1 MLDHPSQATLS
12 RSKALRDLGLSRLRV
27 QDAHRDAQNN
37 FDLLDSCNATPSRCF
52 PGTRASNTTFDTS
65 RADAGQS
72 GSLDF
77 SPGEIGELP
86 SNLVSPLTPPS
97 ISAAELEC
105 LLGNASGKLKT
116 GSTVQNRDI
125 FSRLET
131 DDPTS
136 PKRPANPTTLERAK
150 VRPRV
155 ELDIQLAGDTFVQGQ
170 CISGHLVVHV
180 RSHRRADTQVLLANN
195 TLRVIGFEYSTDS
208 PTFHVFYHFSQ
219 RFEDLSY
226 AGEQIFSES
235 PDYSDEE
242 GYREAKEGLHVLPFE
257 MGLPMD
263 SRFGKPKGV
272 IDVPGGVAMRY
283 IIMASIDIKE
293 PDTNRLSV
301 AHFYRQ
307 CSIWPGLSLRE
318 LLAPSTRPLVST
330 AVFSVP
336 QGGSYSKLRLVARVP
351 RPSYF
356 AGQSCYVHIQ
366 IANNTQR
373 TVRSLCMTLVRTTT
387 IYRPRSGRRNRG
399 GKTDEYIANKYT
411 VKTVIEDISESRL
424 VMAERTTRR
433 AASSRGWWTGVN
445 PDEKTAFAHR
455 ILVPPDAISVARSKL
470 LAVDHA
476 IRVTVYASAGM
487 LGLTTHLSVTLPIRI
502 VSMLSVDPPTS
513 VASPGDMIGATHN
526 RDGGLNGSSGEPRS
540 HRSELENHT
549 DPPPTYRTR
558 PPSLQRPQ
566 NTIVSSRYAYLE
578 HRL

>member
-1 MLDHPSQATLS
+1 MA
-12 RSKALRDLGLSRLRV
+12 
-27 QDAHRDAQNN
+27 
-37 FDLLDSCNATPSRCF
+37 
-52 PGTRASNTTFDTS
+52 
-65 RADAGQS
+65 
-72 GSLDF
+72 
-77 SPGEIGELP
+77 
-86 SNLVSPLTPPS
+86 
-97 ISAAELEC
+97 AAELEC
-105 LLGNASGKLKT
+105 LLGNANGKLKT
-116 GSTVQNRDI
+116 GATVQPYYRDL
-125 FSRLET
+125 FSRSET

-150 VRPRV
+150 VRPGV

-195 TLRVIGFEYSTDS
+195 TLRVIGFEYLTDS

-219 RFEDLSY
+219 RFDDLSY

-283 IIMASIDIKE
+283 IIMASIDIKD
-293 PDTNRLSV
+293 PDTNRLSL

-336 QGGSYSKLRLVARVP
+336 QGGSYSKLRLAARVP

-387 IYRPRSGRRNRG
+387 IYRPRSGRRNHG

-445 PDEKTAFAHR
+445 PDEKTAFTHR
-455 ILVPPDAISVARSKL
+455 ILVPPDALSVARSKL

-476 IRVTVYASAGM
+476 IRVTVYASAGV

-526 RDGGLNGSSGEPRS
+526 RDGGLNGSSGEPRQ
-540 HRSELENHT
+540 HRSELENRT

-558 PPSLQRPQ
+558 PPSLEQPQ
-566 NTIVSSRYAYLE
+566 NTIVSSRYAYLD
-578 HRL
+578 HRFINCAKTYIPIL

>member
-27 QDAHRDAQNN
+27 QDAHRDAHGNN

-86 SNLVSPLTPPS
+86 SNLVPPLTPPS
-97 ISAAELEC
+97 MAGAELEC
-105 LLGNASGKLKT
+105 LLGNANGKLKI
-116 GSTVQNRDI
+116 GATVQPYHRDL
-125 FSRLET
+125 FSCLET

-136 PKRPANPTTLERAK
+136 PKRPTNLTTLERAK

-195 TLRVIGFEYSTDS
+195 TLRVIGFEYLTDS

-219 RFEDLSY
+219 RFDDLSY

-283 IIMASIDIKE
+283 IIMASIDIKD
-293 PDTNRLSV
+293 PDTNRLSL

-336 QGGSYSKLRLVARVP
+336 QGGSYSNLRLAARVP

-356 AGQSCYVHIQ
+356 SGQSCYVHIQ
-366 IANNTQR
+366 IANNTER

-387 IYRPRSGRRNRG
+387 IYRPRSGDETTE
-399 GKTDEYIANKYT
+399 GKATN
-411 VKTVIEDISESRL
+411 IS
-424 VMAERTTRR
+424 
-433 AASSRGWWTGVN
+433 
-445 PDEKTAFAHR
+445 R
-455 ILVPPDAISVARSKL
+455 INTRSKQ
-470 LAVDHA
+470 
-476 IRVTVYASAGM
+476 S
-487 LGLTTHLSVTLPIRI
+487 
-502 VSMLSVDPPTS
+502 
-513 VASPGDMIGATHN
+513 
-526 RDGGLNGSSGEPRS
+526 
-540 HRSELENHT
+540 
-549 DPPPTYRTR
+549 
-558 PPSLQRPQ
+558 
-566 NTIVSSRYAYLE
+566 
-578 HRL
+578 

>member
-1 MLDHPSQATLS
+1 MA
-12 RSKALRDLGLSRLRV
+12 
-27 QDAHRDAQNN
+27 
-37 FDLLDSCNATPSRCF
+37 
-52 PGTRASNTTFDTS
+52 
-65 RADAGQS
+65 
-72 GSLDF
+72 
-77 SPGEIGELP
+77 
-86 SNLVSPLTPPS
+86 
-97 ISAAELEC
+97 AAELEG
-105 LLGNASGKLKT
+105 LLGNANGKLKI
-116 GSTVQNRDI
+116 GATVQPYYRDL

-195 TLRVIGFEYSTDS
+195 TLRVIGFEYLTDS

-219 RFEDLSY
+219 RFDDLSY

-283 IIMASIDIKE
+283 IIMASIDIKD
-293 PDTNRLSV
+293 PDTNRLSL

-336 QGGSYSKLRLVARVP
+336 QGGSYSKLRLAARVP

-387 IYRPRSGRRNRG
+387 SYRPRSGRRNHG
-399 GKTDEYIANKYT
+399 GKPDEYIANKYT

-424 VMAERTTRR
+424 VMAERTTKR
-433 AASSRGWWTGVN
+433 AASSRGWWMGVN
-445 PDEKTAFAHR
+445 PDEKTAFTHR
-455 ILVPPDAISVARSKL
+455 ILVPPDALSVARSKL

-476 IRVTVYASAGM
+476 IRVTVYASAGV

-513 VASPGDMIGATHN
+513 VASPGDMIGATYN
-526 RDGGLNGSSGEPRS
+526 RDGGLNGSSEEPPQ
-540 HRSELENHT
+540 HRSELENRT

-558 PPSLQRPQ
+558 PPSLEQPQ

-578 HRL
+578 HRFINCAKQCETQINPYCRSHCHTTIIHPSDKVQLRSSTTHLGMNRQHTRVKGPSRWMLRHRG

>member
-1 MLDHPSQATLS
+1 MA
-12 RSKALRDLGLSRLRV
+12 
-27 QDAHRDAQNN
+27 
-37 FDLLDSCNATPSRCF
+37 
-52 PGTRASNTTFDTS
+52 
-65 RADAGQS
+65 
-72 GSLDF
+72 
-77 SPGEIGELP
+77 
-86 SNLVSPLTPPS
+86 
-97 ISAAELEC
+97 AAELEC
-105 LLGNASGKLKT
+105 LLGNANGKLKI
-116 GSTVQNRDI
+116 GATVQPYHRD
-125 FSRLET
+125 FSSRLEI

-136 PKRPANPTTLERAK
+136 PKRPPNPTTLERAK

-195 TLRVIGFEYSTDS
+195 TLRVIGFENLTDS

-219 RFEDLSY
+219 RFDDLSY
-226 AGEQIFSES
+226 AGEQLFSES

-272 IDVPGGVAMRY
+272 IDVPSGVAMRY
-283 IIMASIDIKE
+283 IIMASIDIKD
-293 PDTNRLSV
+293 PDTNRLSL

-307 CSIWPGLSLRE
+307 CSIWPGLSLQE

-330 AVFSVP
+330 AVSSIP
-336 QGGSYSKLRLVARVP
+336 QGGSYSKLRLAARVP

-366 IANNTQR
+366 IANSTQR
-373 TVRSLCMTLVRTTT
+373 TVRSLCMTLIRTTT
-387 IYRPRSGRRNRG
+387 IYRPRLGRQNHG
-399 GKTDEYIANKYT
+399 GKNEEHKYV
-411 VKTVIEDISESRL
+411 VKTVVDELSESRL
-424 VMAERTTRR
+424 VMADRTTRR
-433 AASSRGWWTGVN
+433 TASSRGWWTGVN
-445 PDEKTAFAHR
+445 PDEKTAFTHR
-455 ILVPPDAISVARSKL
+455 ILVPPDALSVARSKL

-476 IRVTVYASAGM
+476 IRVTIYASAGV
-487 LGLTTHLSVTLPIRI
+487 LGLTTQLSVTLPIRI

-513 VASPGDMIGATHN
+513 VASPGDMIGAARN
-526 RDGGLNGSSGEPRS
+526 RDGGPNGPSGEPRP
-540 HRSELENHT
+540 HRRELGNRT

-558 PPSLQRPQ
+558 PPSLEPPQ

-578 HRL
+578 HRFINCANHIFPFYET